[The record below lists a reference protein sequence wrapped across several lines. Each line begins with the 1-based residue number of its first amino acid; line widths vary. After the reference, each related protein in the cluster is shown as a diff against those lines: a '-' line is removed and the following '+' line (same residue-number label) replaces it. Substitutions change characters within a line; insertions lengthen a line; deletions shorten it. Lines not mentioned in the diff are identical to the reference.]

1 MHDPRTPR
9 PLKVQTLSV
18 LVLDPNSFSR
28 GLISEILRNLNVT
41 SITPARDADTAM
53 PYLAERPIDVVLVS
67 WEEADPLNGLAFIR
81 RVRQLE
87 DNRQRQIP
95 IILVTAGLTRQL
107 VLAGRDAGADEFL
120 AKPISPAALQQRLQ
134 MVIET
139 PRPFIDCAVFLGP
152 CRRRKNPA
160 DYYGEKRRAGE
171 RGDDASTPMVDQD
184 EIARETPMRR
194 LLTRLRDIA
203 YALDTERP
211 ETLSAALEELKTAK
225 AIAVEQQDH
234 ALHAG
239 IASFESYILVSYPQG
254 QIDREVTENA
264 LGAIEQLATLP
275 QSFTEARSSV
285 AIALGKTIQQR
296 LAA

>member
-171 RGDDASTPMVDQD
+171 RGDDAPTPMVDQD